1 MSRKEN
7 PEKKLYRSSKDKMF
21 LGVFGGLGE
30 YLHVKPNILRSVYAI
45 VAVFTGVLPCLVLY
59 LIMGMIIPADPHS
72 SSWSNFFRS
81 VNDQVNQ
88 MGHQFHHQ
96 GQKPGRRELHDVKVK
111 DVHDSEI
118 DDHH

>member
-1 MSRKEN
+1 MSQKAK

-21 LGVFGGLGE
+21 LGVFGGLGH
-30 YLHVKPNILRSVYAI
+30 YLHIKPNILRSIYAI
-45 VAVFTGVLPCLVLY
+45 VTVFTGVFPCLLLY
-59 LIMGMIIPADPHS
+59 LIMGLIIPADPKS
-72 SSWSNFFRS
+72 SSWSNLFRS
-81 VNDQVNQ
+81 INDSVNQ

-96 GQKPGRRELHDVKVK
+96 PEKPERRELHNVKVK